1 MWGSIISGLLG
12 AAGSYQ
18 AQKKLGQAGDKMFSA
33 GDQAWE
39 RGQYKPYGVTTGA
52 GSATFE
58 DGQAKFDLD
67 PRYQQQQ
74 DQMFGLGSSA
84 LQAAGGDYDQ
94 LAGQMY
100 DRQRALGAGSR
111 AGEAQALGESM
122 FGSGT
127 QGLRVSG
134 EALGA
139 GAGTDKFSPQGYGF
153 AQAFAQQDAADR
165 ANAFGQAQM
174 QRERDIG
181 IGSSMF
187 GQGQAIDQL
196 GLGMLGLGG
205 DLGSQQAS
213 ADSNAMQNLI
223 NAYGQ
228 GAGFMGRRGQSM
240 AGGFQGLGSSLGGFS
255 GGGSGAFSNPAAR
268 LGNYSSFG
276 GNSYNP
282 TTFGSKFSK
291 YGTAAS
297 FANPEYADVG
307 GYY

>member
-1 MWGSIISGLLG
+1 
-12 AAGSYQ
+12 
-18 AQKKLGQAGDKMFSA
+18 
-33 GDQAWE
+33 
-39 RGQYKPYGVTTGA
+39 
-52 GSATFE
+52 
-58 DGQAKFDLD
+58 
-67 PRYQQQQ
+67 
-74 DQMFGLGSSA
+74 
-84 LQAAGGDYDQ
+84 
-94 LAGQMY
+94 
-100 DRQRALGAGSR
+100 
-111 AGEAQALGESM
+111 M

-127 QGLRVSG
+127 QGLRVAG

-139 GAGTDKFSPQGYGF
+139 GAGAGKLSPQGYGF

-165 ANAFGQAQM
+165 ANAFNQAQM

-187 GQGQAIDQL
+187 SQGQAIDQL

-213 ADSNAMQNLI
+213 AHSNAMQNLI

-240 AGGFQGLGSSLGGFS
+240 AGGLQGLGGSLGGL

-268 LGNYSSFG
+268 LDNYSSFG
-276 GNSYNP
+276 GSSYNP